1 LHGCVSTKV
10 GVRTCPT
17 AQACRLTRPRSACLR
32 PPSARARACS
42 RSRLLALAPALAPPP
57 PSPSPR
63 CSQPDEK
70 EKDLIS
76 FLEACQ
82 LGDLNS
88 SDPENPTVLKFLE
101 GGINVRIE
109 CDKGEMPLH
118 KLARVQLTDRNQ
130 VPRRARARAS

>member
-1 LHGCVSTKV
+1 M
-10 GVRTCPT
+10 
-17 AQACRLTRPRSACLR
+17 
-32 PPSARARACS
+32 
-42 RSRLLALAPALAPPP
+42 LAPALAPPP

-88 SDPENPTVLKFLE
+88 SDPENPTVLKFLQ

-130 VPRRARARAS
+130 VPRRARARASLSLLCSERRGECMSRCLDVAPCALP